1 MAHHHAAAHGSLS
14 STTLDSQPIISTSV
28 DMASQMSGAEE
39 SMHTAAESF
48 TDVSDDEDEIEEVD
62 QEEQEVITYS
72 DYQCIADEVSLDE
85 TEDDFSPTTSALEKR
100 RIRLRKARERRL
112 FIELGKMITPSSSV
126 TTSSSNKESSII
138 LRVLEAQQ
146 EGRLRA
152 DLSRKKWGP
161 VRAYFPPSDGS
172 CLILKLSTEM
182 LQKIID
188 HTFFEMMSKLN
199 VVRGHGLDTFACV
212 CRTFNMMVQPY
223 AFDRVTLRSVA
234 DLYDLMF
241 LDRASP
247 HIRQWLDSF
256 SGNFSISNSVEA
268 KRVGAALGEILETC
282 KNIQWISLVVSHNPG
297 TIPYLP
303 ILGPKKRNLRNLRE
317 LAITVP
323 VLHTPIIGFLMHFDN
338 LRALNLRNTN
348 LGEFRNVGKQARFR
362 LPSLITLDLDSCI
375 LGYNSVQMFANA
387 LINVEEIWAS
397 GVPVGIMD
405 LITAIMSRTNTL
417 HTVQMRRCNGP
428 PRAPRPTL
436 KFWHRLRHIVL
447 DECFMLHPDFFPS
460 ARGSHISALPNLRSL
475 HVTANLR
482 VPMSPFD
489 FEELME
495 AIKQLP
501 SLFSNSE
508 IFDPETGTTKRICNV
523 GALITCPLGTY
534 KDMFG
539 SGLVGSSSL
548 RGSPN
553 VLSQEYTLLETVGS
567 KNDRRVEFIRDFEL
581 HKLTSEVMNEWTNF
595 PDNVFI

>member
-1 MAHHHAAAHGSLS
+1 MAHHHAPAPGSLS
-14 STTLDSQPIISTSV
+14 SSTLDNQPTISTSANI
-28 DMASQMSGAEE
+28 ASQMSSAEE
-39 SMHTAAESF
+39 SMHTAAESL
-48 TDVSDDEDEIEEVD
+48 TDVSDDEDEIEVVD

-72 DYQCIADEVSLDE
+72 DYHLIDEESLDE
-85 TEDDFSPTTSALEKR
+85 TEDDFSPITSALEKR
-100 RIRLRKARERRL
+100 RIRLRKARERSL
-112 FIELGKMITPSSSV
+112 FIELEKMIAPSSSA
-126 TTSSSNKESSII
+126 TFLSPNKESSVI
-138 LRVLEAQQ
+138 LRVLKAQQ

-152 DLSRKKWGP
+152 DLSRKRWGP
-161 VRAYFPPSDGS
+161 VRAYFPPSDGT

-188 HTFFEMMSKLN
+188 HTFFEIMSKFN
-199 VVRGHGLDTFACV
+199 VVRGHGLDAFACV

-223 AFDRVTLRSVA
+223 TFDRVTLRSVA

-241 LDRASP
+241 LNRASP
-247 HIRQWLDSF
+247 HIRQWLYSF
-256 SGNFSISNSVEA
+256 AGNFSISSSVEA

-282 KNIQWISLVVSHNPG
+282 KNIKWISLFVSHKPG

-317 LAITVP
+317 IAITVP

-338 LRALNLRNTN
+338 LRTLNLRNTN
-348 LGEFRNVGKQARFR
+348 LGEFRNVGKLARFR
-362 LPSLITLDLDSCI
+362 LPSVTALDLDSCI

-387 LINVEEIWAS
+387 LINVEQIGAS

-405 LITAIMSRTNTL
+405 LITAIMSRTDTL
-417 HTVQMRRCNGP
+417 HTVKLRRCNGP
-428 PRAPRPTL
+428 PRAQPPTL

-460 ARGSHISALPNLRSL
+460 VRGSHISSLPNLRSL

-482 VPMSPFD
+482 VPISPFD
-489 FEELME
+489 FEELIE
-495 AIKQLP
+495 AIKHLP
-501 SLFSNSE
+501 SFFSNSD

-523 GALITCPLGTY
+523 EALITCPFGTY

-539 SGLVGSSSL
+539 SARVGSSSL

-581 HKLTSEVMNEWTNF
+581 DKLTTEVMNEWTNF